1 MKNTTLAFFSKKK
14 EKKTKSLNTNKA
26 SQSSDIP
33 AKSLEQNVDFFFLF
47 VLDYLNKSIN
57 SSTFPSILKLADII
71 PVYKTDCQYEK
82 SNYRPIS
89 VLPNLPKIFEKV
101 LYDQISSFLGNIL
114 FKYQTGLR
122 KGFSPQS
129 CLVAM
134 IEKFKTSLCQG
145 GEYAGLLTDMSE
157 AFDCLPH
164 NQIIAKSPCLRIWQ
178 SIIKT
183 YAQLFDRTHSESQ
196 NQWFLKPLESHQ
208 TWSTS
213 RFNSGSHI
221 I

>member
-57 SSTFPSILKLADII
+57 SSTFPAILKLADMI
-71 PVYKTDCQYEK
+71 PVYKRDCQYEK

-89 VLPNLPKIFEKV
+89 VLPNLSKIFEKV
-101 LYDQISSFLGNIL
+101 LYDQISSFPGNIL

-134 IEKFKTSLCQG
+134 IKKFKTSLCQG

-164 NQIIAKSPCLRIWQ
+164 NQIIAKLPCLRI
-178 SIIKT
+178 
-183 YAQLFDRTHSESQ
+183 
-196 NQWFLKPLESHQ
+196 
-208 TWSTS
+208 
-213 RFNSGSHI
+213 
-221 I
+221 